1 MVRRSPS
8 APSSRVFWLGL
19 TLILLVFLVQG
30 LVLARLLVPSHD
42 ESSFLFG
49 SSLAVSGRI
58 GLFDDSMVGHRVPLP
73 YYVFGAT
80 QVLSGRSLLAARALG
95 VGFGLALV
103 LLTGLLARRLG
114 GTLCGLL
121 AAAILTAQGAVVA
134 YYSMGDYHAL

>member
-1 MVRRSPS
+1 M
-8 APSSRVFWLGL
+8 

-80 QVLSGRSLLAARALG
+80 QVLS
-95 VGFGLALV
+95 
-103 LLTGLLARRLG
+103 
-114 GTLCGLL
+114 
-121 AAAILTAQGAVVA
+121 
-134 YYSMGDYHAL
+134 